1 MIKYF
6 TLVILK
12 FFDFFHQKKILNFLK
27 KKGFRKFEYIFDVGA
42 HKGETINLFV
52 KNFQVKEI
60 YSFEPSLKSFN
71 ELKLNAQKIMKSN
84 KNTKIFLEN
93 SALGKEE
100 STIKLKQLE
109 ESSSSTINEINTN
122 SKYFKKK
129 IFISLQ

>member
-84 KNTKIFLEN
+84 KNTKIF
-93 SALGKEE
+93 
-100 STIKLKQLE
+100 
-109 ESSSSTINEINTN
+109 
-122 SKYFKKK
+122 
-129 IFISLQ
+129 